1 MASSPLSLALII
13 LAAATLS
20 IHVEYCSCFTASSA
34 PVVPPKPSSITTLVL
49 FASSTTGTSG
59 DGTSTSNNNND
70 VLREGRLVE
79 FTSGTGASKTTTLG
93 AIVGPDGKRNLKIL
107 TSSGRTP
114 SVPPRSIK
122 HIVPNGR
129 SIYEEIQIEQHER
142 AAVAALGDDAAVKWG
157 QSVAEVWEMMLE
169 DGDEAEP
176 VELTTLADLIAGDSD
191 SVSCYVTRAVLA
203 DGVERFCFKEISPK
217 GGKLSLS
224 DNAYC
229 PMYEPIPAAIVE
241 TMRSRA
247 KVEALEKAKWEEL
260 KQRIDDAC
268 KIRSRSSDNVVPV
281 FHMEHESEEIQAALQ
296 SLERLG
302 CLANLS
308 PEEAQR
314 EEKAAIGDDD
324 EAIACAK
331 QFLQKIS
338 RRATPEVAQRL
349 LIGLGLWSEH
359 KNLDLLR
366 LNVPTVFGQY
376 LEDAAIEIASSPAP
390 DLDEASRLDLTHLL
404 AFAIDEASSRE
415 IDDAL
420 SVEILKTDGP
430 MHSRQRLWV
439 HIADPSR
446 FIELGSPLDISARRR
461 ASSIYLPTETIPMFP
476 MSLASGPLSL
486 SPGEVAC
493 ALSVGLMLD
502 DAGGI
507 DESTPPVI
515 TPSLVKTTR
524 LTYDQVDMLLDPF
537 AMVDDPSSSD
547 SGSENDTLEN
557 VEATVK
563 SLRQLEWAS
572 QQRLQW
578 RKDGGSLESIG
589 PYELPDMSVKARP
602 SADAP
607 DGWKVEIVARERYA
621 ASRIVTELMLAANEA
636 VAMYGDTH
644 GVPMPF
650 RCQEVQ
656 GVSDAE
662 IDATP
667 EGPCRSWLA
676 IRSTTR
682 SQITSNPLP
691 HGGLGLDL
699 YVQATSPVRRYA
711 DLAVHHQIK
720 AHLRGDALPFPG
732 NDTLLRL
739 AQNGGTLSRQLER
752 AANDYWLKEFLRRR
766 GTQPIQALVLS
777 SDGWKENVYKILLPE
792 LGAIF
797 TYRSNKSLA
806 IGEQMDMQ
814 SLPLADFV

>member
-1 MASSPLSLALII
+1 
-13 LAAATLS
+13 
-20 IHVEYCSCFTASSA
+20 V
-34 PVVPPKPSSITTLVL
+34 
-49 FASSTTGTSG
+49 
-59 DGTSTSNNNND
+59 
-70 VLREGRLVE
+70 
-79 FTSGTGASKTTTLG
+79 
-93 AIVGPDGKRNLKIL
+93 
-107 TSSGRTP
+107 
-114 SVPPRSIK
+114 
-122 HIVPNGR
+122 
-129 SIYEEIQIEQHER
+129 
-142 AAVAALGDDAAVKWG
+142 
-157 QSVAEVWEMMLE
+157 
-169 DGDEAEP
+169 
-176 VELTTLADLIAGDSD
+176 
-191 SVSCYVTRAVLA
+191 
-203 DGVERFCFKEISPK
+203 
-217 GGKLSLS
+217 
-224 DNAYC
+224 
-229 PMYEPIPAAIVE
+229 
-241 TMRSRA
+241 
-247 KVEALEKAKWEEL
+247 
-260 KQRIDDAC
+260 
-268 KIRSRSSDNVVPV
+268 
-281 FHMEHESEEIQAALQ
+281 EHESEEIQAALQ
-296 SLERLG
+296 SLERLA

-314 EEKAAIGDDD
+314 EEKASIGIGIGIGDDD
-324 EAIACAK
+324 EAIASAK

-338 RRATPEVAQRL
+338 RRATPEVAQKL
-349 LIGLGLWSEH
+349 LIGLGLWSKH
-359 KNLDLLR
+359 QNLDLLR
-366 LNVPTVFGQY
+366 LNVPTIFGQY
-376 LEDAAIEIASSPAP
+376 LEDAAIEIASSPPA
-390 DLDEASRLDLTHLL
+390 DLDQASRLDLTHLL
-404 AFAIDEASSRE
+404 AFAIDEAYTRE

-446 FIELGSPLDISARRR
+446 YIELGSPLDISARRR

-486 SPGEVAC
+486 SPGEVTC

-537 AMVDDPSSSD
+537 AMVDNPSSSD
-547 SGSENDTLEN
+547 SGSENDALEN
-557 VEATVK
+557 VEATIQ

-572 QQRLQW
+572 AQRLQW

-602 SADAP
+602 SADAL
-607 DGWKVEIVARERYA
+607 DGWEVEIVAVERYA

-682 SQITSNPLP
+682 SQITSSPQP

-732 NDTLLRL
+732 NDSDASSNTLLRL

-752 AANDYWLKEFLRRR
+752 PANDYWLKEFLRRR

-777 SDGWKENVYKILLPE
+777 SDGWKENVYKMFLPE

-814 SLPLADFV
+814 SLPLADFI